1 MTDGAEK
8 FTLDTEKQATPLGS
22 SPDGLEPKPHLPNPG
37 PVTDSPSPALGPMG
51 FEQSV
56 RLLEFDQVRQ
66 QLAEFTRTVIGR
78 EQALSLTP
86 SIDL

>member
-1 MTDGAEK
+1 
-8 FTLDTEKQATPLGS
+8 
-22 SPDGLEPKPHLPNPG
+22 
-37 PVTDSPSPALGPMG
+37 MG

-86 SIDL
+86 SIDLLEVATGQQETTEARQYLDHGGGLEFGPGLDFRG